1 VARNRRPRH
10 EADQGLPKGDDSVP
24 ESLPGGL
31 AHASA
36 DADLAA
42 AQMALGRPGRGE
54 APSAGELESLSGEA
68 AAGRHRELAEGEPRA
83 SLPARMAGFLRG
95 SWRELQRVQWPDRQQ
110 VFQATGVVLGFVIV
124 AGAFLGVADLVA
136 GKVVHLIIK

>member
-1 VARNRRPRH
+1 MARNRRARH
-10 EADQGLPKGDDSVP
+10 EADQGLPEGDGSNP
-24 ESLPGGL
+24 ELQHGGL

-54 APSAGELESLSGEA
+54 APSAGELDSLSDEA
-68 AAGRHRELAEGEPRA
+68 AVGHHELAEGASRA
-83 SLPARMAGFLRG
+83 SLPARMVGCLRG

-110 VFQATGVVLGFVIV
+110 VFQATGVVLRFVIV

-136 GKVVHLIIK
+136 GKGVHLIIK

>member
-1 VARNRRPRH
+1 MV
-10 EADQGLPKGDDSVP
+10 
-24 ESLPGGL
+24 
-31 AHASA
+31 
-36 DADLAA
+36 
-42 AQMALGRPGRGE
+42 
-54 APSAGELESLSGEA
+54 
-68 AAGRHRELAEGEPRA
+68 
-83 SLPARMAGFLRG
+83 GFLRG

>member
-1 VARNRRPRH
+1 MARNRRPRH
-10 EADQGLPKGDDSVP
+10 EADQGLPEGDGSAP
-24 ESLPGGL
+24 ELLHGGL

-42 AQMALGRPGRGE
+42 AQVALGRPGRGE
-54 APSAGELESLSGEA
+54 AASADDLESLSGGAEVE
-68 AAGRHRELAEGEPRA
+68 RHHELAEGEKRP
-83 SLPARMAGFLRG
+83 SLPARMVGFLRG

>member
-1 VARNRRPRH
+1 MARNRRGKH
-10 EADQGLPKGDDSVP
+10 EADEGLPKGDSSAT
-24 ESLPGGL
+24 ERSQGGL

-54 APSAGELESLSGEA
+54 APNAHELESLSGEA
-68 AAGRHRELAEGEPRA
+68 ATEPHHELAEGEPRA